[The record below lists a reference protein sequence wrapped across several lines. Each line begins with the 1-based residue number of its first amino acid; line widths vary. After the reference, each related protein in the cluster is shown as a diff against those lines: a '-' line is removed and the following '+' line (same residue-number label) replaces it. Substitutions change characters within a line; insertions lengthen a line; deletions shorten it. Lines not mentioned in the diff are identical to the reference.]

1 LGVALRL
8 PVPGFLLLATSLL
21 LPLAGLR
28 AVASLGLRTVATLG
42 LRT

>member
-8 PVPGFLLLATSLL
+8 PVPGFLLLATGLLLAAALL

-28 AVASLGLRTVATLG
+28 AVATLG